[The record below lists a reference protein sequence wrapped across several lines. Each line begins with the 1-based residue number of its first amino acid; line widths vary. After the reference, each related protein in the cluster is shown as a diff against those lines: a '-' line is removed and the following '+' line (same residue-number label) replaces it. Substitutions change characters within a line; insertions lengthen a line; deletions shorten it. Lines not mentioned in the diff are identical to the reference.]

1 MRLSIDHRTTYR
13 FTEPQARVVQLLR
26 MTPRNSH
33 DQTVVDW
40 HIAVDCD
47 ARTRDHADG
56 FGNLTTM
63 LYAEGPL
70 EKIEISVTGEI
81 VTSGTDGRLRG
92 AAEPLPPRLFLRET
106 PATRAG
112 GAIRTFARQAGEGR
126 GADVPLLLEMA
137 TTLRHRLALDRGRPD
152 PALVAE
158 EAFAGTRATPRDLA
172 QILIAAARALDVPA
186 RYVTGYCD
194 LQDDHRPAPHGWM
207 EAWVDGCWTGIDPTL
222 GQIAGEHHARVA
234 VALDAA
240 GAAPV
245 AGTRMGEGDE
255 ELDVDVSVSGEA

>member
-26 MTPRNSH
+26 MTPRNTH

-70 EKIEISVTGEI
+70 EEIEISVSGEI
-81 VTSGTDGRLRG
+81 VTSGTDGVVRG
-92 AAEPLPPRLFLRET
+92 SLEPLPPRLFLRET

-112 GAIRTFARQAGEGR
+112 GGIDSFARSACGD
-126 GADVPLLLEMA
+126 GAVDAVRLLDLSRA
-137 TTLRHRLALDRGRPD
+137 LRERLTLDRGRPD

-158 EAFAGTRATPRDLA
+158 EAFAGTRATARDLA
-172 QILIAAARALDVPA
+172 QILIAAARTLDVPA

-207 EAWVDGCWTGIDPTL
+207 EAWVDGCWCGIDPTL
-222 GQIAGEHHARVA
+222 GRVAGEHHARVA

-240 GAAPV
+240 GASPV

-255 ELDVDVSVSGEA
+255 ELDVDVSVSGAA